1 MPVARYFLFV
11 GAALLALLYAA
22 SAFFPGAP
30 SEPTI
35 QSAAD
40 LPVIRIHSDRKWPE
54 RVVFDTRV
62 QPMPAA
68 PTVVAAKT
76 DAVVVPPAPPAKFD
90 DLAAKARVRD
100 AFAQLLPDEPKQ
112 VASAEPKKP
121 QPPPQPHKRKIA
133 KASVGSPKNPVVGPP
148 AILVAQQPRFGF
160 FANNLW

>member
-40 LPVIRIHSDRKWPE
+40 LPVIRIHTDRKWPE
-54 RVVFDTRV
+54 PVVFDTRV

-68 PTVVAAKT
+68 PSVVAAKMDAAPAT
-76 DAVVVPPAPPAKFD
+76 DAASAA
-90 DLAAKARVRD
+90 LAELSAKARVRD
-100 AFAQLLPDEPKQ
+100 AFAQLVPDEPKQ
-112 VASAEPKKP
+112 VASAEPKKL

-133 KASVGSPKNPVVGPP
+133 KASIGSPKTPVGPP
-148 AILVAQQPRFGF
+148 TILVAQQPRFGF

>member
-22 SAFFPGAP
+22 GAFFPGLP

-40 LPVIRIHSDRKWPE
+40 APVIRIHSDRKWPE

-62 QPMPAA
+62 QSMPAA
-68 PTVVAAKT
+68 TTMVAAKT
-76 DAVVVPPAPPAKFD
+76 DAVVVPPATFD

-100 AFAQLLPDEPKQ
+100 AFAQLVPDEPKQ

-121 QPPPQPHKRKIA
+121 QPPPQPHKRKVA
-133 KASVGSPKNPVVGPP
+133 KASIGSPKTPVGPP
-148 AILVAQQPRFGF
+148 TILVAQQPRFGF